1 MKKGKKS
8 EHSAEQKQAERIY
21 RRIIKGLVIAGIAL
35 FFIHWG
41 YSLGVVCFILGL
53 LISMSKDVW
62 NGYVMNTNRMVI
74 QRKDYTE
81 CIEVGEFLLFY

>member
-21 RRIIKGLVIAGIAL
+21 SRIIKGLVI
-35 FFIHWG
+35 
-41 YSLGVVCFILGL
+41 GL

>member
-1 MKKGKKS
+1 M
-8 EHSAEQKQAERIY
+8 
-21 RRIIKGLVIAGIAL
+21 VWFAL
-35 FFIHWG
+35 SF
-41 YSLGVVCFILGL
+41 GL

>member
-1 MKKGKKS
+1 MKKGKNLNTQLNRNRR
-8 EHSAEQKQAERIY
+8 SAFTAVLLKDLSSQVLPCSLYTGDIL
-21 RRIIKGLVIAGIAL
+21 LVWFAL
-35 FFIHWG
+35 SF
-41 YSLGVVCFILGL
+41 GL

>member
-8 EHSAEQKQAERIY
+8 EHSAEQKQAERFTAVLLKDLSSQVLPCSLYTGDIL
-21 RRIIKGLVIAGIAL
+21 LVWFAL
-35 FFIHWG
+35 SF
-41 YSLGVVCFILGL
+41 GL